1 MRPRLTVDL
10 RGNRCAVGLL
20 TVANDTPRW
29 QPQDILDVYVTPE
42 NSDPAHEADL
52 SFFGEP
58 DMDKWLPMRRSLLEG
73 LPKTY
78 RRLDALLDRP
88 LSEIKPLLKTT
99 LWPLL
104 RNPLRKWREDPIPL
118 LILVDR
124 EEVRGMLHDVLSK
137 GGGDLQIS
145 LVARRWGAMGG
156 FALLGLNDNS
166 LSANNGHWYC
176 RIHDPAEPRPAEHRR
191 YTWRKSRFEFKEVKP
206 ERIPATEVLTWR
218 SARELER
225 LGAALF
231 AVYWQEKLGSI
242 LDEEIHA

>member
-1 MRPRLTVDL
+1 
-10 RGNRCAVGLL
+10 
-20 TVANDTPRW
+20 
-29 QPQDILDVYVTPE
+29 
-42 NSDPAHEADL
+42 
-52 SFFGEP
+52 
-58 DMDKWLPMRRSLLEG
+58 MDKWLPMRRSLLKG
-73 LPKTY
+73 LPKAY

-124 EEVRGMLHDVLSK
+124 EEVRGILHDILSK
-137 GGGDLQIS
+137 GAGDLQIC
-145 LVARRWGAMGG
+145 LVTRRWGAMGG

-176 RIHDPAEPRPAEHRR
+176 RIHDPAENRPAEHRR
-191 YTWRKSRFEFKEVKP
+191 YTWRKSRFVVKEVKP
-206 ERIPATEVLTWR
+206 EKMPAAKVRTWR

-231 AVYWQEKLGSI
+231 AVHWQEKLGSI
-242 LDEEIHA
+242 LDEEIHTLRVILDQRERLLKRFQKIRQCLKAKKIESA